1 MNLTLFIFDDILKN
15 EYDIMFV
22 MNSDLL
28 YVIYMLRKQVVTV
41 NMASVD
47 IERKVWKTIVLM
59 IVKMIQ
65 EWKRWIQMSQLYDLY
80 SN

>member
-1 MNLTLFIFDDILKN
+1 VNLTLFIFDDILKN

-65 EWKRWIQMSQLYDLY
+65 E
-80 SN
+80 